1 MHIAQLL
8 GHGGVVDH
16 AAAAEGHLAAILHGQ
31 INDLL
36 HAVDVGR
43 KGRNDDALVA
53 GAGKQAADTGGHLLF
68 GSGKA
73 RALRVGGVAQ
83 QCQHTALAI
92 LGQGGQVG
100 HTAGQRGVVDLEV
113 AGLDD
118 GAGGAVD
125 GKGHGIRDGVVHMD
139 GLHGKAAQLDLLPG
153 GDLHKL
159 GLAGQAELLQLVP
172 DQAAG
177 QAGAVD
183 GQVEFLQ
190 QIRDAA
196 DVVLVAV
203 GDEQALDAVLVL
215 HHKGKVR
222 DHHVHAVHLAVREHQ
237 TAVYD
242 DHVPV
247 ALIHGHVLA
256 HFAQTAQRVDVDGR
270 CSLLGLLRAAGTA
283 VVVGPPGGAGALFP
297 GRCRGC
303 GCVLLCAGSR
313 DRVFFF
319 FRLSH
324 S

>member
-1 MHIAQLL
+1 
-8 GHGGVVDH
+8 
-16 AAAAEGHLAAILHGQ
+16 
-31 INDLL
+31 
-36 HAVDVGR
+36 
-43 KGRNDDALVA
+43 
-53 GAGKQAADTGGHLLF
+53 
-68 GSGKA
+68 
-73 RALRVGGVAQ
+73 
-83 QCQHTALAI
+83 
-92 LGQGGQVG
+92 
-100 HTAGQRGVVDLEV
+100 
-113 AGLDD
+113 
-118 GAGGAVD
+118 
-125 GKGHGIRDGVVHMD
+125 MD
-139 GLHGKAAQLDLLPG
+139 GLHGKAAQLDLLLG
-153 GDLHKL
+153 GDLHEL

-183 GQVEFLQ
+183 GQVELLQ

-196 DVVLVAV
+196 DV
-203 GDEQALDAVLVL
+203 
-215 HHKGKVR
+215 VR

-237 TAVYD
+237 TAVHD

-270 CSLLGLLRAAGTA
+270 CSLLGLLRAAGAA